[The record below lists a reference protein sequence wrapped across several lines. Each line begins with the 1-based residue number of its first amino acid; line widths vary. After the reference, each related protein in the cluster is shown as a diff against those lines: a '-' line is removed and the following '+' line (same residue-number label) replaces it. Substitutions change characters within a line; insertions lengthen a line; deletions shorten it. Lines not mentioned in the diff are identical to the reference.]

1 MEEPQELSR
10 DSAGPAMKVGDEG
23 SRFSAIPYL
32 PHLRSSA

>member
-23 SRFSAIPYL
+23 SRPPEIPYL
-32 PHLRSSA
+32 SHLRSSA